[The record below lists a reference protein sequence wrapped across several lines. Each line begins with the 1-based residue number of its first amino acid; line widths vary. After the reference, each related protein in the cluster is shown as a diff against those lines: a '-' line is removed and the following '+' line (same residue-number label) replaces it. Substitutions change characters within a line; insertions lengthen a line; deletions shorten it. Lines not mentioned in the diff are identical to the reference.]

1 MVSESEDPEITIAA
15 HEPKGIF
22 SEEFRPCWYLVAIP
36 GVTIA
41 LTLIVVGVRKLAR
54 DYLTNLLRPD
64 KSSVDVTSPAPAVV
78 VEDFETGQV
87 SHRTSISVASQPIVV
102 NLARRLSDVST
113 LGALGPN
120 GNLVDS
126 PSTNIL
132 EMYSH
137 PSRPATAFTACR
149 RTSCIN
155 L

>member
-1 MVSESEDPEITIAA
+1 MVAESEDPEIVA

-22 SEEFRPCWYLVAIP
+22 SEEFRPCWYLVSIP

-54 DYLTNLLRPD
+54 DYLTNLLPD
-64 KSSVDVTSPAPAVV
+64 SEKGDKVTSPTPAVV

-102 NLARRLSDVST
+102 NLARRLSDVSNI
-113 LGALGPN
+113 GP
-120 GNLVDS
+120 GNANPILAE
-126 PSTNIL
+126 NII